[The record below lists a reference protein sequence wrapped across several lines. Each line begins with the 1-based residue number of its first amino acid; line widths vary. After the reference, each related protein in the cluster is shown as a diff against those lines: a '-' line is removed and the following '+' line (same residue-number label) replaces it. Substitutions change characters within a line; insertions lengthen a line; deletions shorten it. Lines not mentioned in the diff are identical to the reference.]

1 MPSKVPTM
9 KVFYLVTLI
18 IISTLLASCGRTEA
32 EVDYNSEVC
41 EDLSVKV
48 ERREPLSQE
57 EYSRMIGQNA
67 AILRYLIEENRK
79 IADLDADERND
90 AWRNLLADP
99 DYMERF
105 GYLFTLG
112 SALYQ
117 ADADG
122 KLDEH
127 NRQLYAGL
135 DEYNRRLAE
144 YSERN

>member
-1 MPSKVPTM
+1 M

-41 EDLSVKV
+41 ETLSVKV

-57 EYSRMIGQNA
+57 EYSLMIGQNA
-67 AILRYLIEENRK
+67 AILRYLIEENKK
-79 IADLDADERND
+79 IAGLDADERND

-117 ADADG
+117 ADAEG